1 MTAKI
6 PARGAIL
13 GYVTSIIMMTLGIVV
28 LPVVTAPAATAATT
42 CQTPASG
49 AIYRTPGPNQVA
61 LTIDDGPSG
70 NWTPQVLN
78 ILQSH
83 GVHATFFVIGENVRA
98 NPGMIGQILAG
109 GNLVGNHTETHA
121 TLTGMSA
128 AGQGQQMDS
137 DTQDIINAGG
147 PAPCFFRAPGGG
159 FDPST
164 LSQARQRGMSLV
176 QWSNDT
182 LDWAAP
188 LYQDAAYQAGI
199 VSRATNPLYTN
210 PVILMHDGSPG
221 NYRQNTVESLARV
234 IEFYQ
239 ARGYTFTDPLGNPF
253 TGDNPLGSAD
263 VVASPSP
270 GLLHVGGWAFDPDES
285 WTNIQVHIYVNGV
298 GWPITTGNPRPDV
311 QAAYPHYTIP
321 AAGFDF
327 VTQVPAGRDHVTVYA
342 INVGPGSHT
351 VLWDGDVNVASP
363 NPVGSMDF
371 ASSPVPGQVRVAGWA
386 FDPDVPTAHIGIH
399 VYVNGVG
406 YPFVTSGSRPDVKAV
421 YPQTISTTGYDI
433 TVPAPGGNDHVTVFA
448 INEGLGSHTVLWDG
462 FISVDSPSPIGS
474 LDAVSTVGGPQV
486 RVAGWSFDPS
496 SPTTHI
502 AVHVYINGTGYAI
515 STGDYRPDVLNVY
528 PQTTANQ
535 GFIATLPAPLGVDTV
550 CAYGINVGP
559 GDNALLGCK
568 SITVIN

>member
-6 PARGAIL
+6 PQRGAIL
-13 GYVTSIIMMTLGIVV
+13 GYVISVIMMTLGIVV
-28 LPVVTAPAATAATT
+28 LPVVTAPAAAAATT
-42 CQTPASG
+42 CQTPAAG
-49 AIYRTPGPNQVA
+49 GIYRTPGPNQVA

-78 ILQSH
+78 ILRSH
-83 GVHATFFVIGENVRA
+83 GAHATFFVIGENVRA
-98 NPGMIGQILAG
+98 NPGIIRQILAG

-137 DTQDIINAGG
+137 GTQDIINAGG

-159 FDPST
+159 FDPNT

-188 LYQDAAYQAGI
+188 LYQDAAYQAQI

-263 VVASPSP
+263 LIASP
-270 GLLHVGGWAFDPDES
+270 A
-285 WTNIQVHIYVNGV
+285 
-298 GWPITTGNPRPDV
+298 
-311 QAAYPHYTIP
+311 
-321 AAGFDF
+321 
-327 VTQVPAGRDHVTVYA
+327 
-342 INVGPGSHT
+342 
-351 VLWDGDVNVASP
+351 
-363 NPVGSMDF
+363 
-371 ASSPVPGQVRVAGWA
+371 PGQVRVAGWA
-386 FDPDVPTAHIGIH
+386 FDPDVPTANIGIH

-406 YPFVTSGSRPDVKAV
+406 YAFVTSGYRPDVKGV

-433 TVPAPGGNDHVTVFA
+433 TVPAPGGNDHVTVYA

-462 FISVDSPSPIGS
+462 LISVGSPSPIGS
-474 LDAVSTVGGPQV
+474 FDAVSTVGGQQV
-486 RVAGWSFDPS
+486 RVAGWSFDLS

-515 STGDYRPDVLNVY
+515 STGDYRPDVHNVY

-535 GFIATLPAPLGVDTV
+535 GFIAVLPAPLGVDTV